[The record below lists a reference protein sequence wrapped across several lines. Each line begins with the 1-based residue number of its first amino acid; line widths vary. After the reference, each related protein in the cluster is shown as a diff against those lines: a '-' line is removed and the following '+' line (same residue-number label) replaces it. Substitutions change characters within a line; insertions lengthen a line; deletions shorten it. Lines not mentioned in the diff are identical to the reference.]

1 MADHQSAA
9 GEKGKEKKATKATFS
24 TKHMETHT
32 PQTRS
37 GRQAGRQGENNYVS
51 TFDARVGKKFSS
63 ELQQPVHLECTFASR
78 NQ

>member
-1 MADHQSAA
+1 MDVGDRRSPASSDRNTIQHGFPFVSA
-9 GEKGKEKKATKATFS
+9 
-24 TKHMETHT
+24 
-32 PQTRS
+32 